1 MTKPVLTLFLTE
13 NMSLKEWDRL
23 GLLNREMAIYVKL
36 MDVFSIQIFSYGNVG
51 DLAYEKSYSD
61 LKVLII
67 PYYKKNLTLKNRW
80 HLFKAESSLRKSA
93 ILKTNQIKGADKAV
107 YYSKKYDIPL
117 VTRCGYLLST
127 FTERQTKDNSE
138 LKKVLFKE
146 KEAFNQARFGITSS
160 ERDREFVIKTHGI
173 SSQKMITVPNYVD
186 QDVFSKIKFD
196 TCTESNKLDKQENKR
211 VVLFIGRLND
221 QKNLFSLIDAYNL
234 SEYANKLIIIGQ
246 GEDLNK
252 LEKKASFLSKSVEFV
267 GPIPNNKLP
276 FYLKQ
281 ANVFILPSLY
291 EGLPKTL
298 LEAMSCGVPCIGT
311 DVEGIQEVITNGKDG
326 VLCATD
332 FKSIANALD
341 LVLSDSE
348 LANELGNQA
357 HLTIKE
363 KYSLEKVLE
372 IEKSIYKRI
381 LNS

>member
-160 ERDREFVIKTHGI
+160 ERDREYVIKNHRI
-173 SSQKMITVPNYVD
+173 PSQNMFTVPNYVD
-186 QDVFSKIKFD
+186 QEVFSKKESTFFD
-196 TCTESNKLDKQENKR
+196 ENR
-211 VVLFIGRLND
+211 NQNEVLFIGRLSD
-221 QKNLFSLIDAYNL
+221 QKNLFSLLEAFEE
-234 SEYANKLIIIGQ
+234 SEFATKLTLIGQ
-246 GEDLNK
+246 GENLK
-252 LEKKASFLSKSVEFV
+252 ALEKKAETSTKIIEFLGSV
-267 GPIPNNKLP
+267 PNNELP
-276 FYLKQ
+276 NYIKK
-281 ANVFILPSLY
+281 ANVYILPSFY

-298 LEAMSCGVPCIGT
+298 LEAMSCGIPCIGT
-311 DVEGIQEVITNGKDG
+311 NVEGIREVITHGKNGI
-326 VLCATD
+326 LCETD
-332 FKSIANALD
+332 SISIAKALD
-341 LVLSDSE
+341 LVLSDGK
-348 LANELGNQA
+348 LAENLGNQA
-357 HLTIKE
+357 NLTINE
-363 KYSLEKVLE
+363 TYSLDKVVE
-372 IEKSIYKRI
+372 IEKSLYKK
-381 LNS
+381 LLKP